1 MSKLTGAE
9 IVIECLKEQGVDT
22 VFGYPGGAILNI
34 YDALYQHQN
43 EITHILTSH
52 EQGASHAADGYAR
65 ATGKVGVCLATSG
78 PGATNLVTGIAT
90 AYMDSV
96 PVVAITCNVANSLL
110 GKDSFQEID
119 ITGVTMPITKYNF
132 IVKDINRLAKVIRRA
147 FVIAQSGRPG
157 PVLVDI
163 TKDVTAAT
171 TDYEY
176 QEPEKIEPQT
186 DTIREED
193 MERALEMIRKAQ
205 KPFIFVGG
213 GAVISNASEEL
224 RVFAHKIQAPV
235 ADSLMGKGA
244 FDGTD
249 ELYTG
254 MVGMH
259 GTKTSNYG
267 ITEADLLVVVGARFS
282 DRVIGNASK
291 FAKNAKILQI
301 DIDRAEIN
309 KNIKVDASIIGDAKT
324 ILRRLN
330 THLDPINHDEWI
342 AHIERMKDMYPLRY
356 DKNVLTGPFIIQ
368 TVNEVTGGDAVIVTE
383 VGQHQMWAAQYYKYR
398 QPRTLLT
405 SGGLGTMG
413 YGLGASIG
421 AKMGCKDKTVINIAG
436 DGCFR
441 MNMNELATLSRHNIP
456 VIEVVVNNHV
466 LGMVRQW
473 QTLFYGKRYSNTVLQ
488 DQADFVK
495 VAEAL
500 GVKGIRVTKK
510 EEMGP
515 AIRAA
520 IESGKPALIDVW
532 IDCDEKVFPM
542 VPAGAP
548 IEDVFDA
555 EDLAKKEQEKD

>member
-186 DTIREED
+186 DNIREED

-441 MNMNELATLSRHNIP
+441 MNMNEIATATRYNIP
-456 VIEVVVNNHV
+456 VIELIINNHV

-473 QTLFYGKRYSNTVLQ
+473 QTLYYGKRYSQTVLN
-488 DQADFVK
+488 DSVDYVK
-495 VAEAL
+495 IAEAM
-500 GVKGIRVTKK
+500 GAKAYRVTQK
-510 EEMGP
+510 EELAP
-515 AIRAA
+515 VLKEAISLN
-520 IESGKPALIDVW
+520 IPVV
-532 IDCDEKVFPM
+532 IDCQIGCDDKVFPM
-542 VPAGAP
+542 VSPGAP
-548 IEDVFDA
+548 IADAFDDT
-555 EDLAKKEQEKD
+555 DLKIN

>member
-9 IVIECLKEQGVDT
+9 IVIECLKERGRHC
-22 VFGYPGGAILNI
+22 FRYPGGAILNI

-132 IVKDINRLAKVIRRA
+132 IVKDINKLAKVIRRA

-171 TDYEY
+171 ADYEY
-176 QEPEKIEPQT
+176 QESEKIEPQT
-186 DTIREED
+186 DTIKEED

-213 GAVISNASEEL
+213 GAIISNASEEL

-244 FDGTD
+244 FDGAD

-441 MNMNELATLSRHNIP
+441 MNMNEIATATRYNIP
-456 VIEVVVNNHV
+456 VIELIINNHV

-473 QTLFYGKRYSNTVLQ
+473 QTLYYGKRYSQTVLN
-488 DQADFVK
+488 DSVDYVK
-495 VAEAL
+495 IAEAM
-500 GVKGIRVTKK
+500 GAKAYRVTQK
-510 EEMGP
+510 EELAP
-515 AIRAA
+515 VLKEAI
-520 IESGKPALIDVW
+520 S
-532 IDCDEKVFPM
+532 
-542 VPAGAP
+542 
-548 IEDVFDA
+548 
-555 EDLAKKEQEKD
+555 